1 MWIPSKKD
9 LYSRECRRPYD
20 DIQRIDSVLMLGSS
34 TS

>member
-9 LYSRECRRPYD
+9 LSREYKRHYD
-20 DIQRIDSVLMLGSS
+20 DIQRIDSVLMMGSS